1 MVKVLFLYRL
11 NPKPSDV
18 IHDIALEI
26 GKYILHMTDPS
37 DESYASARKVQD
49 IFFKK
54 TQHSSIFSRCNFS
67 DVAAVTWKDDVKF
80 MIPFLLMT
88 LLRQLQQYFKT
99 KSYRHTWSKLGNYT
113 PIDRYTG
120 GEGNDLLS
128 LVYLSKSGAGPSVK
142 VTKYTDIKPDESYNN
157 NAKDF
162 VIKSL
167 D

>member
-1 MVKVLFLYRL
+1 VIVISNSLAYVPLQFRDKGKHNTFMEMFQTWITYEVVKILFLYGL
-11 NPKPSDV
+11 NPKPSDR
-18 IHDIALEI
+18 IHDVAPEI

-67 DVAAVTWKDDVKF
+67 HVAAVTWKDDVKF

-120 GEGNDLLS
+120 GEGNDPLS
-128 LVYLSKSGAGPSVK
+128 LV
-142 VTKYTDIKPDESYNN
+142 
-157 NAKDF
+157 
-162 VIKSL
+162 
-167 D
+167 